1 MLSFC
6 YAHVLQI
13 NPLLY
18 LFSTF
23 FSDARASV
31 RTGSYAP
38 GFVLF
43 PKQTEC
49 YQSCNP
55 PTAYRST
62 RVLCWV
68 HKSLQQIGYC
78 HNRRNSH
85 WSSRSQRQMTRFQ
98 HTLGNH
104 SKSARRTAFQNNYPP
119 EHIFCFCDPQW
130 WKWPVD
136 IPAHGK
142 PRHPGGNS
150 RPRWH
155 RKKPTGH
162 DDGFARYPHS
172 QDQIPPGE
180 L

>member
-1 MLSFC
+1 MS
-6 YAHVLQI
+6 
-13 NPLLY
+13 
-18 LFSTF
+18 
-23 FSDARASV
+23 
-31 RTGSYAP
+31 GWSYFKLTWMVPEIEWFA
-38 GFVLF
+38 LF

-155 RKKPTGH
+155 RKNPPAMTTDLH
-162 DDGFARYPHS
+162 DTRIRKIRSHQANYEEKNKLRNCAS
-172 QDQIPPGE
+172 I
-180 L
+180 